1 MKYFVHG
8 DKVCDEDLNQIVD
21 AINNA
26 QTDFQMSSYV
36 FGCLDAYVAGTIFQG
51 IHTNRWFVYRST
63 GELRSMDYVVDSDP
77 MIGHMTVL
85 PDCNDLY
92 CIFDLHTVEWL
103 KYGDVYLMEGSE
115 FGLEVAI
122 DA

>member
-21 AINNA
+21 AINDA
-26 QTDFQMSSYV
+26 QTQFQMSSYV
-36 FGCLDAYVAGTIFQG
+36 FGCLDAYVAGTVFQG
-51 IHTNRWFVYRST
+51 LHTNRWLIYRST
-63 GELRSMDYVVDSDP
+63 GEIRSMDYIVGSEP

-85 PDCNDLY
+85 PDCDEMY
-92 CIFDLHTVEWL
+92 CVFDLHTVEWL
-103 KYGDVYLMEGSE
+103 KYGDPYLMEGSE
-115 FGLEVAI
+115 FALEVAI